1 MRSTTFAALVL
12 TLAAAVVAPVGAASP
27 IFTLEDPARDDY
39 GDGTLRYP
47 LSPLLAEGDL
57 DLVSFSAEASEKGT
71 WFEVTF
77 RRPVRAPGPQ
87 VVDALGTTAEQRAR
101 LGFYAFN
108 VDVYIDT
115 DRVEGSGRTHTLPG
129 RKLTIDAKTGWEK
142 VVSLSPRPDQ
152 SSLLVRQQ
160 MNRDAK
166 EAARSDKARVDDA
179 DLAAAREKVAVEL
192 EGSHYFANRVQV
204 SGKTVRFFVPTSF
217 LGGLARTEW
226 AYAVVVTGALLESR
240 PDTTS
245 LLGKAG
251 VPNDFLV
258 LPVGTGL
265 GADHFA
271 GREDD
276 PLQSPAVDVLVA
288 ADQKQEEA
296 LRDYDLR
303 SGRLAQI
310 RGAVPHP

>member
-1 MRSTTFAALVL
+1 MRSTTFAVLALA
-12 TLAAAVVAPVGAASP
+12 LAAAVVAPASAASP

-47 LSPLLAEGDL
+47 LTPLLAEGEL
-57 DLVSFSAEASEKGT
+57 DLVSFAAEASAQGT
-71 WFEVTF
+71 WFAVTF
-77 RRPVRAPGPQ
+77 RRPVRPPGPQ

-108 VDVYIDT
+108 VDIYIDT
-115 DRVEGSGRTHTLPG
+115 DRVEGSGKTFTLPG
-129 RKLTIDAKTGWEK
+129 RKLTIDPKTAWEK
-142 VVSLSPRPDQ
+142 VVSLSPRPEQ
-152 SSLLVRQQ
+152 VAVLVRQQ
-160 MNRDAK
+160 MNREAK
-166 EAARSDKARVDDA
+166 EAVRSDKARVDEA
-179 DLAAAREKVAVEL
+179 DLVAARQSVEQEL
-192 EGSHYFANRVQV
+192 ESSYSFANRVQV
-204 SGKTVRFFVPTSF
+204 MGRTVRFFVPNSF
-217 LGGLARTEW
+217 LGGAARTDW
-226 AYAVVVTGALLESR
+226 AYAVVVTGAELESR

-251 VPNDFLV
+251 VPNDYLV
-258 LPVGTGL
+258 VPVGTGL
-265 GADHFA
+265 AADHFA

-296 LRDYDLR
+296 LKDYDLR

-310 RGAVPHP
+310 RGAVPAH